1 MATLQTRPGGLSTDG
16 TGSTMLSR
24 TATVVAGLAFL
35 GLFLAWGLL
44 YGWLTATFPGEDNVM
59 PGLLSALFW
68 LIIFGVVLAAARW
81 SKIAFTGWQTR
92 DILLVAVVG
101 AAFGP
106 LFAQWT
112 NVYTAAKGFL
122 GPWNDLAGGF
132 WWIPALL
139 IPYIVRKPGA
149 ALLGETLA
157 AAISVIGG
165 SPYGIIG
172 TAVAGLV
179 EGMGA
184 EVIFMLFGWRRY
196 DWPVLTLAGIAAA
209 LTGFIYL
216 WPIYYAGY
224 DTALVLTTAA
234 AYVIGVVGI
243 AVVGSKLLGDALLVT
258 GVLDR
263 FQIGR
268 DRRAQTP
275 TEEF

>member
-1 MATLQTRPGGLSTDG
+1 MATLQSRPDSGLTRNANYS
-16 TGSTMLSR
+16 LSR
-24 TATVVAGLAFL
+24 TAAVTAGVSFLA
-35 GLFLAWGLL
+35 LFLAWGIL
-44 YGWLTATFPGEDNVM
+44 YGWLTTTFPGDNNVM
-59 PGLLSALFW
+59 PGLLSAVFW
-68 LIIFGVVLAAARW
+68 LIVFGVVVAAARW
-81 SKIAFTGWQTR
+81 TRVVFIGWMTR

-112 NVYTAAKGFL
+112 NVYKAAGSFL
-122 GPWNDLAGGF
+122 GPWNDLIGGF
-132 WWIPALL
+132 WWIPAIL

-149 ALLGETLA
+149 ALVGETLA
-157 AAISVIGG
+157 AVISVIGG

-184 EVIFMLFGWRRY
+184 EVIFMLFGWKRF
-196 DWPVLTLAGIAAA
+196 DWLTLTLAGVASAI
-209 LTGFIYL
+209 TGFIYL
-216 WPIYYAGY
+216 WPIYYANY
-224 DTALVLTTAA
+224 DLGLVLTTAA
-234 AYVIGVVGI
+234 AYVIGVVAI
-243 AVVGSKLLGDALLVT
+243 AVIGGKLLGDALLAT

-275 TEEF
+275 SEDF